1 MKKLFKVA
9 IRFTQETEDW
19 LAVATNYCK
28 FRYGLD
34 RRGRG
39 HGSTASELKDLEKS
53 IVSKFKTIE
62 NCRQWL
68 AKAGTI
74 LVVNGGEHHQIR
86 VGYDENSFA
95 LAIKRAQNITSDWK
109 ETQGVCIFL
118 NNMGEVNR
126 YLREHHE
133 ALLVGPYAFI

>member
-1 MKKLFKVA
+1 MKKVFKVA
-9 IRFTQETEDW
+9 IRFTQETETW

-68 AKAGTI
+68 AKVGTI
-74 LVVNGGEHHQIR
+74 LVVDGDKHSEIR
-86 VGYDENSFA
+86 VGNDENSFS
-95 LAIKRAQNITSDWK
+95 LAIEKAKNITSDWK
-109 ETQGVCIFL
+109 ETQGVCLFFESV
-118 NNMGEVNR
+118 GEANR
-126 YLREHHE
+126 YLRNHE
-133 ALLVGPYAFI
+133 AYLVGPYALM